1 MLINL
6 YYETY
11 TNLKKHIKDKLKAI
25 GLETKTLEK
34 IFDSVF
40 KISEIKKVNLI
51 NNCIKHNDLLVSK
64 ELAKEYP
71 NQFKKDEKINLDENL
86 VNAMLHITKDTVK
99 K

>member
-1 MLINL
+1 M
-6 YYETY
+6 
-11 TNLKKHIKDKLKAI
+11 
-25 GLETKTLEK
+25 
-34 IFDSVF
+34 
-40 KISEIKKVNLI
+40 NLI